1 LTDDTP
7 TTDALELLVRELLM
21 ARTEG
26 LPAPALAAF
35 VSGWT
40 SVLELLRRTD
50 LTMPGEDPGVV
61 AALGRVIDR
70 VEQAQRDVLQR
81 GDDPE

>member
-7 TTDALELLVRELLM
+7 TTDVLERLVAEHLM

-26 LPAPALAAF
+26 LSAPALAAF

-50 LTMPGEDPGVV
+50 LTLAGEDPRVV
-61 AALGRVIDR
+61 SAVGRVIER
-70 VEQAQRDVLQR
+70 VEQAQRAVLQPA
-81 GDDPE
+81 DDAE

>member
-7 TTDALELLVRELLM
+7 TTDELSRLVAELLM

-50 LTMPGEDPGVV
+50 LTMAGEDPTVV
-61 AALGRVIDR
+61 SAVARVIDR
-70 VEQAQRDVLQR
+70 VEAAQSRVLVRD
-81 GDDPE
+81 DDPE

>member
-1 LTDDTP
+1 
-7 TTDALELLVRELLM
+7 
-21 ARTEG
+21 
-26 LPAPALAAF
+26 
-35 VSGWT
+35 
-40 SVLELLRRTD
+40 
-50 LTMPGEDPGVV
+50 VV

>member
-1 LTDDTP
+1 
-7 TTDALELLVRELLM
+7 M

-26 LPAPALAAF
+26 LSAPALAAF

-40 SVLELLRRTD
+40 SVLELLRRSD
-50 LTMPGEDPGVV
+50 LTMPGEDPSVV
-61 AALGRVIDR
+61 AAFDRVIDR

>member
-1 LTDDTP
+1 MTDDTP
-7 TTDALELLVRELLM
+7 TTDVLELLVRELLL

-26 LPAPALAAF
+26 LSAPALAAF

-50 LTMPGEDPGVV
+50 LTLAGEDPSVV
-61 AALGRVIDR
+61 SAVDRVIDR
-70 VEQAQRDVLQR
+70 VEQAQREILQR

>member
-1 LTDDTP
+1 MTDDTP
-7 TTDALELLVRELLM
+7 TTDVLELLVRELLL

-26 LPAPALAAF
+26 LSAPALAAF

-50 LTMPGEDPGVV
+50 LTLAGEDPSVV
-61 AALGRVIDR
+61 SAVDRVIER
-70 VEQAQRDVLQR
+70 VEQAQREVLQR

>member
-7 TTDALELLVRELLM
+7 TTDVLERLVAELLM

-26 LPAPALAAF
+26 LSAPALAAF

-50 LTMPGEDPGVV
+50 LTLAGEDPRVV
-61 AALGRVIDR
+61 SAVGRVIER
-70 VEQAQRDVLQR
+70 VEQAQRAVLQPA
-81 GDDPE
+81 DDAE

>member
-1 LTDDTP
+1 
-7 TTDALELLVRELLM
+7 M

-26 LPAPALAAF
+26 LSAPALAAF

-50 LTMPGEDPGVV
+50 LTMAGEDPEVV
-61 AALGRVIDR
+61 SAVARVIDR
-70 VEQAQRDVLQR
+70 IEAAQLRVLDRD
-81 GDDPE
+81 DDPE

>member
-50 LTMPGEDPGVV
+50 LTMPG
-61 AALGRVIDR
+61 
-70 VEQAQRDVLQR
+70 
-81 GDDPE
+81 

>member
-1 LTDDTP
+1 
-7 TTDALELLVRELLM
+7 
-21 ARTEG
+21 

-50 LTMPGEDPGVV
+50 LTMAGEDPTVV
-61 AALGRVIDR
+61 SAVARVIDR
-70 VEQAQRDVLQR
+70 VEAAQSRVLVR
-81 GDDPE
+81 EDDPE